1 MSRTLLMIRCPNLTT
16 PPRSIMASIT
26 IDNVNTEVLEK
37 QYAALVE
44 LLQDTG
50 YQDDLLWGLVDML
63 EITLYG

>member
-1 MSRTLLMIRCPNLTT
+1 
-16 PPRSIMASIT
+16 MASIT